1 LCSAVSVLRIL
12 IIEDDVSLVAGLK
25 KALAPAGIA
34 VDHEVSG
41 SGGLEIAPSE
51 AYSLIVLDLALPDIS
66 GDEVLRTLRSRGS
79 DTPILI
85 LTAQGAVT
93 EKVKCLNLGADD
105 YLTKPFD
112 LYEFEARVK
121 ALARRGKGRP
131 APVLR
136 CGALA
141 FETSTSTATLH
152 DTPLSLRRREAAVL
166 AVLMSHPGKL
176 VRKERLISEIFS
188 FDEPV
193 APNAIEL
200 YVARLRQKLGPGAPT
215 IRTVRGLGY
224 LMEER

>member
-1 LCSAVSVLRIL
+1 MRIL
-12 IIEDDVSLVAGLK
+12 IIEDDISLVAGLK

-41 SGGLEIAPSE
+41 AGGIEVAPSE
-51 AYSLIVLDLALPDIS
+51 AYSLIVLDLALPDMS
-66 GDEVLRTLRSRGS
+66 GEEVLSKLRGS
-79 DTPILI
+79 GSDVPILI
-85 LTAQGAVT
+85 LTAQGAVA

-112 LYEFEARVK
+112 LTEFEARVK

-131 APVLR
+131 APVLK
-136 CGALA
+136 CGSLV
-141 FETSTSTATLH
+141 FETSTATAILH
-152 DTPLSLRRREAAVL
+152 DAPLALRRREAAVL
-166 AVLMSHPGKL
+166 AILMSHSGKL
-176 VRKERLISEIFS
+176 VRKDRLISEVFG

-200 YVARLRQKLGPGAPT
+200 YVARLRQKLGSGGPP
-215 IRTVRGLGY
+215 IRTIRGLGY